1 MTIERNKL
9 ASPVFTRNN
18 NFQTSPPVG
27 FNAADSGD
35 VMTLDNSL
43 RKTILT
49 FTVLVAAAA
58 VGWVFPILMI
68 PGLIVGLVFGLIN
81 AFKKEP
87 SPVMIMIYAVAEGF
101 AIGGLSAILEVENPG
116 IVTQAVLAT
125 LSVIA
130 VTLVLY
136 KTGLVKATPKMTK
149 VVIIAM
155 LGYLLFSLVNLGLM
169 ATGVLTDAWGL
180 RGGVEIFG
188 IPLGII
194 LGVFAVLLGAY
205 SLIMDFTFIDNG
217 VANRLPERYGWTAA
231 FGITVTVVWIYVE
244 ILRMLA
250 ILRR

>member
-1 MTIERNKL
+1 M
-9 ASPVFTRNN
+9 ASPVFTSNK
-18 NFQTSPPVG
+18 NFNSNVPVTG
-27 FNAADSGD
+27 YASTPGE

-49 FTVLVAAAA
+49 FMVLVAAAA
-58 VGWVFPILMI
+58 VGWVFPVLMI
-68 PGLIVGLVFGLIN
+68 PGLIFGLVFGLIN

-87 SPVMIMIYAVAEGF
+87 NPVMIMIYAVAEGF
-101 AIGGLSAILEVENPG
+101 AIGGLSGFLENQYPG
-116 IVTQAVLAT
+116 IVTQAVIGT

-130 VTLVLY
+130 VTLFLY

-149 VVIIAM
+149 IFLVAM

-169 ATGVLTDAWGL
+169 WSGVLPDAWGL
-180 RGGVEIFG
+180 RGSVEIFG

-194 LGVFAVLLGAY
+194 LGVFAVILGAY
-205 SLIMDFTFIDNG
+205 SLIMDFTFIENG

-231 FGITVTVVWIYVE
+231 FGITVTVVWLYVE

-250 ILRR
+250 ISRN

>member
-1 MTIERNKL
+1 M
-9 ASPVFTRNN
+9 ASPVFTRNQ
-18 NFQTSPPVG
+18 NFNSNTPTANFTDPG
-27 FNAADSGD
+27 K

-68 PGLIVGLVFGLIN
+68 PGLIIGLVFGLIN
-81 AFKKEP
+81 AFRKEP
-87 SPVMIMIYAVAEGF
+87 SPVMIMIYAVAEGL
-101 AIGGLSAILEVENPG
+101 AIGALSSIYNVREPG

-130 VTLVLY
+130 VTLFLY

-149 VVIIAM
+149 IVLIAM
-155 LGYLLFSLVNLGLM
+155 LGYLVFSLVNLGLM
-169 ATGVLTDAWGL
+169 ATGVVPDAWGL
-180 RGGVEIFG
+180 RGSVEIFG

-194 LGVFAVLLGAY
+194 LGVFAVILGAY
-205 SLIMDFTFIDNG
+205 SLIMDFDFIEKG

-244 ILRMLA
+244 ILRLLA

>member
-1 MTIERNKL
+1 M
-9 ASPVFTRNN
+9 ASPVFTRNQ
-18 NFQTSPPVG
+18 NFQTNPPVG
-27 FNAADSGD
+27 FNTGGTDG

-58 VGWVFPILMI
+58 VGWFFPILMI

-101 AIGGLSAILEVENPG
+101 AVGGLSAFLEQDYPG

-130 VTLVLY
+130 VTLFLY

-149 VVIIAM
+149 IVIIAM
-155 LGYLLFSLVNLGLM
+155 LGYLVFSLVNLGLM
-169 ATGVLTDAWGL
+169 ATGVVPDAWGL
-180 RGGVEIFG
+180 RGSVEIFG

-194 LGVFAVLLGAY
+194 LGVFAVILGAY
-205 SLIMDFTFIDNG
+205 SLIMDFDFIEKG

-244 ILRMLA
+244 ILRLLA

>member
-1 MTIERNKL
+1 M
-9 ASPVFTRNN
+9 ASPVFTRNQ
-18 NFQTSPPVG
+18 NFNSNTPTANFTDPG
-27 FNAADSGD
+27 G

-58 VGWVFPILMI
+58 VGWVFPILML
-68 PGLIVGLVFGLIN
+68 PGLIIGLVFGLIN

-101 AIGGLSAILEVENPG
+101 AVGGLSAFLEQDYPG

-130 VTLVLY
+130 VTLFLY

-149 VVIIAM
+149 IVIIAM
-155 LGYLLFSLVNLGLM
+155 LGYLVFSLVNLGLM
-169 ATGVLTDAWGL
+169 ATGVVPDAWGL
-180 RGGVEIFG
+180 RGEVEIFG

-194 LGVFAVLLGAY
+194 LGVFAVILGAY
-205 SLIMDFTFIDNG
+205 SLIMDFDFIEKG
-217 VANRLPERYGWTAA
+217 VANRLPERYGWTEA

-244 ILRMLA
+244 ILRLLA